1 MSSGGIVR
9 IEHDREKPYVM
20 VSKALTEDK
29 RLSFALRGV
38 LVYLLGKRNDWTTY
52 MAEVENSGAE
62 GREAMKAIFAEGR
75 RYGYIRTIEHR
86 EKGRISYEH
95 IIYESPLAEPV
106 PEILTPDG
114 QPSSVLKRQQK
125 AAANAGKPSTK
136 KPSTGSRQREA
147 VNGTPSTETR
157 RVISNEELKNENQEK
172 PSRADAQG
180 GQARGNDQQSGNAG
194 GLTRD
199 VAPQAAQG
207 TPDGVAAD
215 AATLSPDHTSQT
227 PQSPA
232 RSETE
237 AATTEKG
244 SAGAAAPATEH
255 QAMMTAIREAVY
267 PGTPRCAD
275 KIEQRLAA
283 ASKQLRSAGLGVD
296 APAAIVAHIR
306 ARHAWRKYLTPEHVV
321 EHSAEWASLHTK
333 PAATS
338 EAAAPAVVQKGFLR

>member
-1 MSSGGIVR
+1 MSGSKNSVFTLVSQFLGQQNNISVPVPLVRMLGDYTAAAFVSQVTYWSDRTNDPDGWFWKTHDQWFEELHLTSDQVRRCVRTADGLVEVKRAGVPAKNYYRINRAALIGRLQDLADETIVSTSRNGETQHLEMDKPNGLSSGN
-9 IEHDREKPYVM
+9 PTA
-20 VSKALTEDK
+20 S
-29 RLSFALRGV
+29 
-38 LVYLLGKRNDWTTY
+38 
-52 MAEVENSGAE
+52 
-62 GREAMKAIFAEGR
+62 
-75 RYGYIRTIEHR
+75 RTADPT
-86 EKGRISYEH
+86 S
-95 IIYESPLAEPV
+95 
-106 PEILTPDG
+106 
-114 QPSSVLKRQQK
+114 
-125 AAANAGKPSTK
+125 STK
-136 KPSTGSRQREA
+136 TTTKT
-147 VNGTPSTETR
+147 TP
-157 RVISNEELKNENQEK
+157 KKK
-172 PSRADAQG
+172 PSRANAQG
-180 GQARGNDQQSGNAG
+180 GQAQGNDLQAQRVG

-215 AATLSPDHTSQT
+215 AATLTPDHTSQT
-227 PQSPA
+227 PQLPA

-255 QAMMTAIREAVY
+255 QAMMAAIREAVY

-283 ASKQLRSAGLGVD
+283 ASKQLRSAGLSVD

-333 PAATS
+333 PATTS
-338 EAAAPAVVQKGFLR
+338 EAAAPAVIQKGFLR